1 VPTITVSVPAV
12 VIMVPKVTADRTVS
26 YLSTGETIRALD
38 YGVQACLVVLA
49 LAIGLAVRMPTD
61 RTDRSHL
68 GSGALSRPPRVTVR

>member
-49 LAIGLAVRMPTD
+49 PAIGLAVRMPTD

-68 GSGALSRPPRVTVR
+68 GV